1 MRALNK
7 IQWLNQENAQIWDL
21 WRSYEPVT
29 TVRKDILKLEY
40 RAKAA
45 SIIEYF
51 EVCRIKISTDVC
63 AREIER

>member
-1 MRALNK
+1 MIEPRKCANLRS
-7 IQWLNQENAQIWDL
+7 LTY
-21 WRSYEPVT
+21 SYEPVT
-29 TVRKDILKLEY
+29 TVIKDILKLEN
-40 RAKAA
+40 RAKAV